1 KIWQYGSVVR
11 SWLLDLTVDALSKNP
26 TLDGI
31 EAFVTDSGEGRWT
44 AMEGIEHGVPLPALT
59 GALDAR
65 FRSQDPQP
73 FANKLL
79 AMMRHEFGG
88 HAVKTATK

>member
-1 KIWQYGSVVR
+1 
-11 SWLLDLTVDALSKNP
+11 KNP
-26 TLDGI
+26 SLEGI
-31 EAFVTDSGEGRWT
+31 GAYVTDSGEGRWT
-44 AMEGIEHGVPLPALT
+44 AIEGVELGVPLPVIS

-65 FRSQDPQP
+65 FRSQDPEP

-88 HAVKTATK
+88 HAVRTTAKD